1 MRILFVLF
9 SIFLSQSL
17 PSQVL
22 DLYPTEVNKLSFPE
36 EIKKLY
42 EERYVLYMKQDNK
55 QVLSELERKRLDDLI
70 NNEKTGGAKNKLV

>member
-1 MRILFVLF
+1 
-9 SIFLSQSL
+9 L

-55 QVLSELERKRLDDLI
+55 QVLTELERKRLDDLI
-70 NNEKTGGAKNKLV
+70 NNEKLVEQKNELVGCLWYGMQLVLLWKY

>member
-55 QVLSELERKRLDDLI
+55 QVLTELERKRLDDLI
-70 NNEKTGGAKNKLV
+70 NNEKLVSKK